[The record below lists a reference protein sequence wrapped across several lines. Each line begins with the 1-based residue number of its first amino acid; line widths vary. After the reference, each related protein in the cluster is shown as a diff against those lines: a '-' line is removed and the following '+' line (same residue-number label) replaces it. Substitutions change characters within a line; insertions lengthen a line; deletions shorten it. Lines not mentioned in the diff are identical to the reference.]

1 MALKIETGSE
11 ETSKPKEEKTQAEM
25 LEKDLFPGLY
35 DKLNLSQFVID
46 KEKGTV
52 DIPKLEAYL
61 REKGFSEDAIKGVEE
76 YLAGDKRGDK
86 QFSDEIAA
94 RIYLENEEINAI
106 RSALKEAFET
116 IEDENLRQYLLER
129 VDEVTIYLIKN
140 FKADLGDKRKVSE
153 GIALYVEANY
163 KEQGHDIDTIEMN
176 IRLSPAKSDEIEFYL
191 ITLHNSG
198 NIARNLLNINALS
211 DQIKE
216 MKNQNPSLTN
226 EEALKKIIEQFSHHY
241 YDDRFGGVLFEMV
254 CKYYEKSIPENA
266 DEFYNAWENKD
277 ENTTNAIVAVMDAT
291 GNLTKFSEEVARE
304 YKEAIPYLFE
314 CMLRVG
320 VSAEEMNSIANH
332 LFSEGLIDTK
342 TEMVVV
348 LVDLIEKFAEEN
360 EKFRQW
366 MEENVRN
373 PGEVVEAY

>member
-1 MALKIETGSE
+1 MGIFKEQQKGTETIE
-11 ETSKPKEEKTQAEM
+11 EEKTQER
-25 LEKDLFPGLY
+25 LLKKLFGDLY
-35 DKLNLSQFVID
+35 DKLGLFQFVNPD
-46 KEKGTV
+46 GTV
-52 DIPKLEAYL
+52 RTKKLEALKTYL
-61 REKGFSEDAIKGVEE
+61 REKGFSENAIKGVGE

-86 QFSDEIAA
+86 QLLDEVAA
-94 RIYLENEEINAI
+94 QIWLEYKQINAI

-140 FKADLGDKRKVSE
+140 FKADLGDKRRVSE

-176 IRLSPAKSDEIEFYL
+176 IRLSLAKSDEIEFYL

-198 NIARNLLNINALS
+198 NIAKNLLNINALGS
-211 DQIKE
+211 QIEE
-216 MKNQNPSLTN
+216 MKKQDPSLTN
-226 EEALKKIIEQFSHHY
+226 EEALKKIIEQFSKDY
-241 YDDRFGGVLFEMV
+241 YDDRFGGVLFGMV
-254 CKYYEKSIPENA
+254 REYYEKSISENA
-266 DEFYNAWENKD
+266 DEFYNAWKNKD

-291 GNLTKFSEEVARE
+291 GNLTKFSEEVASK
-304 YKEAIPYLFE
+304 YKEAIPDLFD

-342 TEMVVV
+342 TEMFVM
-348 LVDLIEKFAEEN
+348 LVDLIEKFA
-360 EKFRQW
+360 
-366 MEENVRN
+366 EENVRN